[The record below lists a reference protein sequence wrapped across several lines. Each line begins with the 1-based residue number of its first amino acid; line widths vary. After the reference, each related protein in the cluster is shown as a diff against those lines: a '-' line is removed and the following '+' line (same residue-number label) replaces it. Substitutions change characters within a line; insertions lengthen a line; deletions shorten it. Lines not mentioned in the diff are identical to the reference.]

1 MRKNKIFCLLS
12 LMAGFITAL
21 LISGCGGGGGGG
33 NTLTLGGEVYDDILD
48 GANVSFYLT
57 DPNNPIAQ
65 TITHADGTYQTRIKV
80 SGGTKIVYTRATGG
94 RFVSSGEEFAGAL
107 YGVAPLQCAADK
119 SLKVHLNPVTS
130 LLYLYMTQTPG
141 ITSGSGSESGLADAL
156 AHLAARLKQID
167 ANTPDVITS
176 SDLSGF
182 NRQAAFVQRIS
193 NLIGYQVDQEDP
205 NVSSIDKV
213 IGRMAADWLPDVG
226 LSQAFKSGPGLR
238 QSLELAEAA
247 MEHGKGELTGRV
259 IDLNDPNNPIDGA
272 IISVRGT
279 AFHRQ
284 TDKNGNFFFSRL
296 PAGIDLMVDVKA
308 SGYAGT
314 QAVIRISPVERS
326 QGIVIK
332 VKAVDS
338 RVALDMNGGI
348 VARCLAVARY
358 QALTKQRPPTL
369 AVNAAGGGLQVSTL
383 DNAITLTFPPE
394 ALGAIRRHLFRR
406 KSLRQAKLSG
416 DGEENAPHPS
426 LSPVE
431 RGEVVSGDESK
442 RYSDAEQNIIYVNI
456 TSIDPTR
463 EIDAFPGDFT
473 TSDPN
478 AAGEEGEKRGK
489 KLESVVMGEFSLEY
503 EDGKPVTDLD
513 LGAGVEIRFR
523 LPDALQEMYR
533 QKYEQGERLIPWYGY
548 DPNTGV
554 WERSDEP
561 AELIMINE
569 AQGDASY
576 SGDTRVNSRG
586 KPGADEAAPSK
597 SAPVMYAVARAT
609 HSGWWN
615 VGWPVE
621 THGCIEGHVY
631 DDKNG
636 LPMVG
641 VQIQASG
648 IDYQGQSYGMT
659 DSGGYYS
666 ITVKKDAWSRITAR
680 RGAYEVVN
688 PGPVYVDQQKSS
700 GCEQA
705 NIPFHLVDICGRVV
719 NSQMSD
725 YPMSDYPYDSGIY
738 GAYVYASTGVGKFT
752 DLNGDFHLVSGPD
765 TSLKLKVCYTSNRIN
780 YYVTRDI
787 TIGSNA
793 LCDASKVIIPLN
805 LSPQYVRGTVT
816 IIENGVP
823 KHLKGKEVRI
833 CADNGFTTANDPNGN
848 YEVVVERDTEQVNI
862 YYRYYAQM
870 SDYPNGTCLKQGR
883 TIRWLNPTT
892 LQPGV
897 DPKVT
902 FDVRPVWIYGTVTDS
917 TSGNPV
923 PNVRISTT
931 LGTYTLSD
939 PNTGEYRLEVPS
951 DTTFELVARLL
962 VPAAGLVEEQ
972 RQRISTDFA
981 DVGLSQSEKLVNFV
995 LDSRVARII
1004 GQVKEA
1010 VSGKV
1015 LPYVSIVSEYRERT
1029 LTDSNGFFTLI
1040 VPDRSLAEKVK
1051 VAFICGGYEPEFRDF
1066 DTPQNRGDTSIVTV
1080 ELEKRNHRPVIQ
1092 KVDVNPGFKVCLND
1106 ASTPVTLGITA
1117 VDVDADPLSY
1127 SVEMSE
1133 ETAQGLIPIPGDPNR
1148 FTWDTPETAGLYTL
1162 TVRVSDVNPSGNLTT
1177 AIQLPIK
1184 VVNCSGLMSD
1194 YPNKNP
1200 VIIFIT
1206 RDKTGVPNQ
1215 TESFGVVAYDPDGDS
1230 ANLAYQ
1236 WHVFAP
1242 GSIPGPATD
1251 LISTWSHVGLSQDP
1265 DHQMSDYPMSDY
1277 PKVDL
1282 TIPANPFVGL
1292 DANQP
1297 AKFSVRVE
1305 VSDDK
1310 GGKVEKDTHLIIL
1323 VNRPPVIKS
1332 LEAEPGQCILGDRVK
1347 LFGRAVDPDDR
1358 SKASP
1363 LTYTWSCLGE
1373 TIGSDPNMTWTI
1385 PGDAKYVG
1393 DLAIGLTVRD
1403 HDDPDHPRSASQSL
1417 HLIVGANNAPVITSL
1432 SAARTRVL
1440 PNDEVNVQ
1448 AAVTDPEGRMLSCA
1462 WSCTGGTILA
1472 GQGTYQITWKAPQS
1486 DDYTISL
1493 KVSDGLKEAV
1503 RQIGI
1508 RVTTLTVNAGENQA
1522 LALADMTGP
1531 PISPVSLNAR
1541 INSSPAGEPYTLTW
1555 QIDPASIPDGAN
1567 PSLDHLDTPSTNFM
1581 TDKAGRYH
1589 FLLTV
1594 TMIANSEISEQDDV
1608 WVQVYE
1614 HEPPWISGYVKDD
1627 RDNPVSQAAV
1637 QMYDITDRQTWDRKT
1652 VTDDNGYYEFTGIPS
1667 GTYYVVIARNGYL
1680 QITKTVTIPAE

>member
-1 MRKNKIFCLLS
+1 
-12 LMAGFITAL
+12 
-21 LISGCGGGGGGG
+21 
-33 NTLTLGGEVYDDILD
+33 
-48 GANVSFYLT
+48 
-57 DPNNPIAQ
+57 
-65 TITHADGTYQTRIKV
+65 
-80 SGGTKIVYTRATGG
+80 
-94 RFVSSGEEFAGAL
+94 
-107 YGVAPLQCAADK
+107 
-119 SLKVHLNPVTS
+119 
-130 LLYLYMTQTPG
+130 
-141 ITSGSGSESGLADAL
+141 
-156 AHLAARLKQID
+156 
-167 ANTPDVITS
+167 
-176 SDLSGF
+176 
-182 NRQAAFVQRIS
+182 
-193 NLIGYQVDQEDP
+193 
-205 NVSSIDKV
+205 
-213 IGRMAADWLPDVG
+213 
-226 LSQAFKSGPGLR
+226 
-238 QSLELAEAA
+238 
-247 MEHGKGELTGRV
+247 
-259 IDLNDPNNPIDGA
+259 
-272 IISVRGT
+272 
-279 AFHRQ
+279 
-284 TDKNGNFFFSRL
+284 
-296 PAGIDLMVDVKA
+296 
-308 SGYAGT
+308 
-314 QAVIRISPVERS
+314 
-326 QGIVIK
+326 
-332 VKAVDS
+332 
-338 RVALDMNGGI
+338 
-348 VARCLAVARY
+348 
-358 QALTKQRPPTL
+358 
-369 AVNAAGGGLQVSTL
+369 
-383 DNAITLTFPPE
+383 
-394 ALGAIRRHLFRR
+394 
-406 KSLRQAKLSG
+406 
-416 DGEENAPHPS
+416 
-426 LSPVE
+426 
-431 RGEVVSGDESK
+431 
-442 RYSDAEQNIIYVNI
+442 
-456 TSIDPTR
+456 
-463 EIDAFPGDFT
+463 
-473 TSDPN
+473 
-478 AAGEEGEKRGK
+478 
-489 KLESVVMGEFSLEY
+489 MGEFSLEY

-513 LGAGVEIRFR
+513 LGTGVEIRFR
-523 LPDALQEMYR
+523 LPDALQEDYR
-533 QKYEQGERLIPWYGY
+533 QKYEQGERLIPWYAY

-561 AELIMINE
+561 SELIMINE
-569 AQGDASY
+569 AQGDAS
-576 SGDTRVNSRG
+576 
-586 KPGADEAAPSK
+586 

-609 HSGWWN
+609 HSSWWN
-615 VGWPVE
+615 VDWPVE
-621 THGCIEGHVY
+621 THGCIEGRVY
-631 DDKNG
+631 DDRNG
-636 LPMVG
+636 LPMAG
-641 VQIQASG
+641 VRIQASG
-648 IDYQGQSYGMT
+648 IDYQGQGYGMT
-659 DSGGYYS
+659 DSGGHYS
-666 ITVKKDAWSRITAR
+666 VTVKKDAWSRITAR
-680 RGAYEVVN
+680 PGAYEVVS
-688 PGPVYVDQQKSS
+688 PSPVYVDQQKSS
-700 GCEQA
+700 GCEQV

-719 NSQMSD
+719 NSQN
-725 YPMSDYPYDSGIY
+725 DSGIY

-765 TSLKLKVCYTSNRIN
+765 TSLKLKVCYTKNRIN
-780 YYVTRDI
+780 HYVTRDV
-787 TIGSNA
+787 TIGRDD
-793 LCDASKVIIPLN
+793 LCGDSKVIIPLN

-823 KHLKGKEVRI
+823 KLLQGREVRI

-848 YEVVVERDTEQVNI
+848 YEVVVEKGTEQVNI
-862 YYRYYAQM
+862 SYRYYAQ
-870 SDYPNGTCLKQGR
+870 NRTCLKQSR

-902 FDVRPVWIYGTVTDS
+902 FDARPVWLYGTVTDS

-981 DVGLSQSEKLVNFV
+981 ENGNSESEKLVNFV

-1015 LPYVSIVSEYRERT
+1015 LPYVSIVSEYRDRT
-1029 LTDSNGFFTLI
+1029 MTDSNGFFTLI

-1066 DTPQNRGDTSIVTV
+1066 ETPQNRGDTGIVKV
-1080 ELEKRNHRPVIQ
+1080 ELEKRNHRPIIR
-1092 KVDVNPGFKVCLND
+1092 KVDVNPGFKVCLNG
-1106 ASTPVTLGITA
+1106 SGTPVTLGITA

-1127 SVEMSE
+1127 SVEMS
-1133 ETAQGLIPIPGDPNR
+1133 AQTGQGPIPIPGDPNR
-1148 FTWDTPETAGLYTL
+1148 FTWDTPQAAGLYTL
-1162 TVRVSDVNPSGNLTT
+1162 TVSVSDVNPSGNLTT
-1177 AIQLPIK
+1177 TVHLPIE
-1184 VVNCSGLMSD
+1184 VANCSGL
-1194 YPNKNP
+1194 NRNP

-1206 RDKTGVPNQ
+1206 RDKTGIPNQ

-1230 ANLAYQ
+1230 ANLVYH

-1251 LISTWSHVGLSQDP
+1251 LISTWSEDP
-1265 DHQMSDYPMSDY
+1265 DHQ
-1277 PKVDL
+1277 KVDL

-1297 AKFSVRVE
+1297 AKFRIRVE
-1305 VSDDK
+1305 VSDAH
-1310 GGKVEKDTHLIIL
+1310 GGKAEKDTYLTVL

-1332 LEAEPGQCILGDRVK
+1332 LKAEPGQCILGDTVK
-1347 LFGRAVDPDDR
+1347 LFGMAVDPDDR
-1358 SKASP
+1358 GKASP
-1363 LTYTWSCLGE
+1363 LTYIWSCLGE

-1385 PGDAKYVG
+1385 PGDAKYIG

-1440 PNDEVNVQ
+1440 PDEEVNVQ
-1448 AAVTDPEGRMLSCA
+1448 AAVTDPEGRRLSCA

-1522 LALADMTGP
+1522 VALADMTGP

-1541 INSSPAGEPYTLTW
+1541 ISSSPAGEPYTLTW

-1581 TDKAGRYH
+1581 TDKAGSYH

-1637 QMYDITDRQTWDRKT
+1637 EMYDISDRQDWDRKT
-1652 VTDDNGYYEFTGIPS
+1652 VTNDNGYYEFTGIPS